1 MRVTYK
7 ISESECNTFV
17 IQIQHIAIKIGNH
30 KNNVKYN
37 RFFLGILFVYKIIC
51 VHLQCVFHGIR
62 IKVNKD
68 WLS

>member
-1 MRVTYK
+1 M
-7 ISESECNTFV
+7 
-17 IQIQHIAIKIGNH
+17 AIKIGNH